1 MAEITKEMVV
11 KAEKQIRERRK
22 EIDYDT
28 RDYSID
34 FIVQKFRDDKFY
46 IPMNAYQ
53 RQYVW
58 KDEDKTRFI
67 ESVLLGLPIPFM
79 FFSDT
84 DDGRLEIVDGAQR
97 TQTLETFMDNKF
109 KLSKLKKLPSLNNFC
124 YEELPKSFKNK
135 FDNTTLRIIVLSD
148 KTTIET
154 RQEIFNRINTAGIV
168 ATPTEVRRGSFSDSS
183 FMNFLEKC
191 TQNKLFES
199 ICPVTKTNKKRRED
213 LELVLRFFAY
223 LNNYENFVHSVRDF
237 LDEYVESQ
245 NNTFNEKSFENEFK
259 NMLNFVDR
267 YFDFGF
273 RKSKNAKSTPRVRF
287 EAIAVGVGLALR
299 ENPDLKPNSMDWLD
313 SEEFK
318 IHTTS
323 HASNSKTRL
332 AGRVEYVKDAL
343 LAGDE
348 NGISD

>member
-1 MAEITKEMVV
+1 MING
-11 KAEKQIRERRK
+11 AEKQIRERRK

-34 FIVQKFRDDKFY
+34 FIVQKFRENKFY
-46 IPMNAYQ
+46 IPVNEYQ

-97 TQTLETFMDNKF
+97 TETLETFMDNEV
-109 KLSKLKKLPSLNNFC
+109 KLSNLKRLPTLNNFH
-124 YEELPKSFKNK
+124 YDDLPKTFKNK
-135 FDNTTLRIIVLSD
+135 FDNTTMRIIVLSD

-154 RQEIFNRINTAGIV
+154 RQEIFNRINTTGMEAKPSEI
-168 ATPTEVRRGSFSDSS
+168 RRGSYSNSL
-183 FMNFLEKC
+183 FMKFLEKC
-191 TQNKLFES
+191 TENELFKKL
-199 ICPVTKTNKKRRED
+199 CPVTETNRKRRED

-223 LNNYENFVHSVRDF
+223 LNNYQKFVHGVREF
-237 LDEYVESQ
+237 LDEYVESKK
-245 NNTFNEKSFENEFK
+245 NGFDERVFEIEFEN
-259 NMLNFVDR
+259 MLEFVDR
-267 YFDFGF
+267 YFEFGF
-273 RKSKNAKSTPRVRF
+273 RKTKNAKSTPRVRF
-287 EAIAVGVGLALR
+287 EAIAVGVGLILR
-299 ENPDLKPNSMDWLD
+299 EKPDLKPESMEWLNSED
-313 SEEFK
+313 FK

-323 HASNSKTRL
+323 HASNSRTRL
-332 AGRVEYVKDAL
+332 AGRVEYVKNAL

-348 NGISD
+348 NGTSD